1 MMKSRCKKT
10 TPPKGKTKKKVGFQR
25 KEKSKKL
32 SPLLESDKKTRRRTD
47 FRNYLYIC
55 IMGRFEQQQEQKK
68 EKKEKEKTRREALG
82 KFYFDLAKL
91 VFAALVL
98 GGMLSLFQQDDS
110 NSSSANTYIMM
121 ILGGVST
128 VGLVIVGN
136 KILKH

>member
-1 MMKSRCKKT
+1 M
-10 TPPKGKTKKKVGFQR
+10 GKF
-25 KEKSKKL
+25 EK
-32 SPLLESDKKTRRRTD
+32 
-47 FRNYLYIC
+47 
-55 IMGRFEQQQEQKK
+55 QQEKK
-68 EKKEKEKTRREALG
+68 QEQKEKEKTRCEALG

-98 GGMLSLFQQDDS
+98 GGMFPLFQEDDS
-110 NSSSANTYIMM
+110 NASSNANTYIMM

>member
-1 MMKSRCKKT
+1 M
-10 TPPKGKTKKKVGFQR
+10 
-25 KEKSKKL
+25 
-32 SPLLESDKKTRRRTD
+32 ESDKKNKKKTD

>member
-1 MMKSRCKKT
+1 
-10 TPPKGKTKKKVGFQR
+10 
-25 KEKSKKL
+25 
-32 SPLLESDKKTRRRTD
+32 
-47 FRNYLYIC
+47 
-55 IMGRFEQQQEQKK
+55 MGRFEQQQEQKK
-68 EKKEKEKTRREALG
+68 EKKEKEKTRRETLG

-110 NSSSANTYIMM
+110 NASSSANTYIMM

>member
-1 MMKSRCKKT
+1 M
-10 TPPKGKTKKKVGFQR
+10 
-25 KEKSKKL
+25 
-32 SPLLESDKKTRRRTD
+32 ESDKKTRIRTD

-98 GGMLSLFQQDDS
+98 GGMLSLFQEDS
-110 NSSSANTYIMM
+110 NTFASGNTYILM

>member
-1 MMKSRCKKT
+1 M
-10 TPPKGKTKKKVGFQR
+10 
-25 KEKSKKL
+25 
-32 SPLLESDKKTRRRTD
+32 ESDKKTRRRTD

-98 GGMLSLFQQDDS
+98 GGMLSLFQEDS
-110 NSSSANTYIMM
+110 NTFSSGNTYIMM